1 MAKGNMLLGQAVG
14 SVGDIT
20 FSRVNGKQVIRAK
33 AQQVK
38 NPQTDAQLIQ
48 RILMNTVIQ
57 AYSKMSSIC
66 DHSFEG
72 VNSGQDSMS
81 YFMARNLKLI
91 RYQLAVTND
100 MSAVPPFVAP
110 IGVNGLAS
118 NDFIIAKGQLAEITP
133 LVSSGG
139 LQILT
144 EANTYGAVIAATG
157 AKRGDQITFITV
169 SGQDITTQK
178 FIFSRVI
185 LDPLDETGEEL
196 PLSTPFI
203 VDGNINKAHP
213 KNENN
218 GHEYNFDNGYVEV
231 APYGSVTNMGAVI
244 ASRQKADGSWLRSNA
259 ALILADEAGVGYDM
273 ESALAM
279 FAAGGID
286 VENPRYLNNAA
297 RARAAK
303 VSENTNNGGNGGGGN
318 SGGGGSNNGGGDNE
332 TQTVNAPV
340 ISQSGAEEPVTVTI
354 TSTTPGVSIHYTTD
368 GSVPTAASPTYSEPF
383 TAATDTVV
391 KAIAVGAN
399 ASSAVST
406 YTVQAPSG
414 EEGDMN

>member
-1 MAKGNMLLGQAVG
+1 MLLGQAVG

-91 RYQLAVTND
+91 RYQMAVTND
-100 MSAVPPFVAP
+100 MSAAPPFVAP

-157 AKRGDQITFITV
+157 AKRGDQLTFITV

-203 VDGNINKAHP
+203 VEGNINKAHP

-218 GHEYNFDNGYVEV
+218 GHEYNFDNGNVEV

-244 ASRQKADGSWLRSNA
+244 ASRQKADGTWLRSNA

-297 RARAAK
+297 RARAGR

-354 TSTTPGVSIHYTTD
+354 TCSTPSVSIHYTTD

-383 TAATDTVV
+383 TATTDTVV

-406 YTVQAPSG
+406 YTVLAPSG